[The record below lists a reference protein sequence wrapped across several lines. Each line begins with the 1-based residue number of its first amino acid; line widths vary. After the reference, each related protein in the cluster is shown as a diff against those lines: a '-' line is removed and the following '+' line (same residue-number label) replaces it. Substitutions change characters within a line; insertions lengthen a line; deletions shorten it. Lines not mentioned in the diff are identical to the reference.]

1 MLTGSRDGVMRSYST
16 EDGSILWEFVTL
28 RDFDTING
36 VEGFGGGFGGASAT
50 IVDGML
56 YMGSG
61 YAILGGAPGNVLLA
75 FGLD

>member
-1 MLTGSRDGVMRSYST
+1 MLRSFST
-16 EDGSILWEFVTL
+16 EDGSVQWEFNSR

-36 VEGFGGGFGGASAT
+36 VAGFGGGFGGAAPS

-56 YMGSG
+56 YVGSG

-75 FGLD
+75 FGLE